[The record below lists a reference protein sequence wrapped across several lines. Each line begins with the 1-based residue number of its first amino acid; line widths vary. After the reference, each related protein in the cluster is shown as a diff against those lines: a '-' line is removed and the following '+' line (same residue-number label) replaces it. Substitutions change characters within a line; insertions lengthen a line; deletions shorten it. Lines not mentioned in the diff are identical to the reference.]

1 MRLLPIVAIAALT
14 LMAPTLALCHSEL
27 QWGEEGYPLCAMP
40 GSQYSPAATG
50 DGDDGAIIVWVD
62 ERAGMAAI
70 YAQRID
76 REAYIQWDSA
86 GVAAS
91 ITMTDK
97 VVPHIVPD
105 EHMGPHGAYV
115 VWVDDPG
122 GATTIKGQRLLLD
135 GSRDW
140 GSGGTQISGI
150 IDIDPSEVD
159 IAPSQTFGMI
169 DGFVATWADL
179 SGDPTIY
186 VQLVEPDGSLPWGF
200 AGVEAAPSGT
210 PQSTPQVVSDDEG
223 GLVVVWDEAGTV
235 KAQRIDIAGTRAWGP
250 MGIELGPT
258 GYTQTWPRLART
270 TDGYFVATWT
280 EFLPTGA
287 RVMATKFS
295 NFGGIEWGPID
306 LPSAGGD
313 HFQSEMVAD
322 DAGGVT
328 IGYTETSSQDDL
340 YAVGMDFDGYIS
352 WHELVAS
359 NVLTANEPL
368 KIERNPGDGTY
379 FAWPRDDDG
388 NTKMAVQYL
397 DDSGQYGLLSGG
409 LDIGGLIGS
418 QDDLGLTIINP
429 CMAIASFSGSI
440 VAGRDLFAQLVEC
453 KSNLEVQYNRSV
465 GAADSTAIMG
475 IIGSSG
481 GNVQYVAKYV
491 NSVFIGKTKASL
503 KTSLLGLGGV
513 KAVVPQYPM
522 KLWLDVSTR
531 AMKARKSSTYSP
543 NTAEDKGYDGTGVN
557 VCIIDTGV
565 DDLHWSLDDFDDNAG
580 TVDPK
585 FVWGYD
591 AVTRLGGNTDD
602 DCAPIYHGTHCA
614 GIAVGTGGGSQC
626 GSPADSLYAGVA
638 PGAGLLEVKVF
649 PRSGSLTGG
658 TTAMIVRGMEW
669 VLDHHR
675 DRKIDVASM
684 SLGFARICNGTK
696 FYNKSDSTWYDCTV
710 CPLANAMVDS
720 GVVTVIAAGN
730 SGPNNKRDKTG
741 LGCPG
746 TADKVIMVAAMHDSN
761 SVVRTDDVISSY
773 SSRGPRASDND
784 GSSTDENKPE
794 VAAIGGVG
802 ASFTKGTK
810 AVYSCRGVTPGQAAG
825 CLFWGISGTSMACP
839 HVAGV
844 CALMLDANSSLSPAQ
859 VKSILIST
867 ADDWG
872 TAGWDTSYGYGF
884 VDAYEACEQARRTG
898 TGDAEVCF
906 WPRQDWWWN
915 GVHLAKEY
923 LGIQLVTGVTI
934 FNLGYGLAIGYD
946 ASFFYSDPT
955 TACCV
960 PGPYD
965 SFGDIVPVPD
975 IAEFDSVVIESVFVS
990 VPGANSF
997 GQDFW
1002 TVKVQLE
1009 SDYDPPLSKWPVDE
1023 NNVAVHSLWKIDQS
1037 EWEPGSVEDFCFWAE
1052 NPEEEPGFVTLDV
1065 VDSIIPVGFT
1075 VTLDPPEGMPIMLD
1089 PNDRSEVRLTP
1100 SLLSVGD
1107 TVLVVIEAYLEVG
1120 GYPATNCGGITVEYR
1135 NRDDAGVPAGA
1146 SLELSLSVIP
1156 TPFTRQATIAY
1167 TLPADAE
1174 VALRIY
1180 DVQGRLTRS
1189 IPREKKAAGR
1199 HAVNWDGRNEGG
1211 RLCSPGIYFVE
1222 LEAGDRLRRTPTV
1235 LLR

>member
-1 MRLLPIVAIAALT
+1 MRLQSLPAIAILILLTPALV
-14 LMAPTLALCHSEL
+14 LSHSEL
-27 QWGEEGYPLCAMP
+27 RWGEEGYPLCTLP
-40 GSQYSPAATG
+40 GNQYSPSATG
-50 DGDDGAIIVWVD
+50 DGDDGAIVVWVD
-62 ERAGMAAI
+62 ERAGMADI

-76 REAYIQWDSA
+76 SEAYIQWDSA

-91 ITMTDK
+91 ITMTEK
-97 VVPHIVPD
+97 ISPRIVPD
-105 EHMGPHGAYV
+105 ESMGPHGAYI
-115 VWVDDPG
+115 VWLDDPV
-122 GATTIKGQRLLLD
+122 GAATIKGQRLLLD

-140 GSGGTQISGI
+140 GTGGSQISGVLNVDPAE
-150 IDIDPSEVD
+150 IDVEPGQ
-159 IAPSQTFGMI
+159 AFGMI
-169 DGFVATWADL
+169 DGLLAAWSDL
-179 SGDPTIY
+179 DGDPTVY
-186 VQLVEPDGSLPWGF
+186 VQLVEPDGSRPWGS
-200 AGVEAAPSGT
+200 AGVAAAPSGA
-210 PQSTPQVVSDDEG
+210 PQSAPKVVSDDEG
-223 GLVVVWDEAGTV
+223 GLVVVWDEGGLI
-235 KAQRIDIAGTRAWGP
+235 KAQRVDIAGMQMWDP
-250 MGIELGPT
+250 MGIELSPS
-258 GYTQTWPRLART
+258 GYTQTEPRLTRT
-270 TDGYFVATWT
+270 ADGYFVATWT
-280 EFLPTGA
+280 ELLPGGP
-287 RVMATKFS
+287 RVMAIKL
-295 NFGGIEWGPID
+295 NPMGGTEWGPTD
-306 LPSAGGD
+306 LPSSGGD
-313 HFQSEMVAD
+313 HSQSEVVAD
-322 DAGGVT
+322 DAGGV
-328 IGYTETSSQDDL
+328 IVGYTETTAQDDL
-340 YAVGMDFDGYIS
+340 YAVGMDFSGYVS

-359 NVLTANEPL
+359 NVLTANEPFKL
-368 KIERNPGDGTY
+368 ERNPGEGTY
-379 FAWPRDDDG
+379 FAWPHDDG
-388 NTKMAVQYL
+388 GDTKMAVQHL
-397 DDSGQYGLLSGG
+397 DDSGEYGLLSGG
-409 LDIGGLIGS
+409 LDLGGLING
-418 QDDLGLTIINP
+418 QEGLGLTVINP
-429 CMAIASFSGSI
+429 CIAITSFTGNV
-440 VAGRDLFAQLVEC
+440 VAGRDLLVQLVEC
-453 KSNLEVQYNRSV
+453 ASNLEIQYNRSV
-465 GAADSTAIMG
+465 GPADSTAIMG

-481 GNVQYVAKYV
+481 GYVQYVAKYV

-503 KTSLLGLGGV
+503 KSSLLGLGGV
-513 KAVVPQYPM
+513 TAVVPQYPM

-565 DDLHWSLDDFDDNAG
+565 DDGHWSLDDLDDSLG

-626 GSPADSLYAGVA
+626 GSNPDSLYAGVA

-649 PRSGSLTGG
+649 PKSGSLTGG

-669 VLDHHR
+669 VLDHHS

-730 SGPNNKRDKTG
+730 SGPDNKRDKTG

-746 TADKVIMVAAMHDSN
+746 TADKVIMVAAMHDSCTV
-761 SVVRTDDVISSY
+761 SRTDDVISPY

-784 GSSTDENKPE
+784 GNSADENKPE

-810 AVYSCRGVTPGQAAG
+810 AVYSCRGVTPGQNAA

-844 CALMLDANSSLSPAQ
+844 CALMLDANPNLSPAQ
-859 VKSILIST
+859 VKNILINT

-884 VDAYEACEQARRTG
+884 VDAYEACEQARQTG

-915 GVHLAKEY
+915 GVHLAKKY

-934 FNLGYGLAIGYD
+934 YNLGYGLAIGYD

-960 PGPYD
+960 PGPND
-965 SFGDIVPVPD
+965 AFGELVPVPN
-975 IAEFDSVVIESVFVS
+975 IAQFDSVVIESVFVS

-1009 SDYDPPLSKWPVDE
+1009 SDYDPPLSKWPVEE
-1023 NNVAVHSLWKIDQS
+1023 NNIAVHSLWKIDQS
-1037 EWEPGSVEDFCFWAE
+1037 EWEPGSTEDFYFWAE
-1052 NPEEEPGFVTLDV
+1052 NPEDEPGFVVLDV
-1065 VDSIIPVGFT
+1065 VDSILPVGFT
-1075 VTLDPPEGMPIMLD
+1075 VTLDPPEGTPIVLD
-1089 PNDRSEVRLTP
+1089 PLDRAQVRLTP
-1100 SLLSVGD
+1100 SLLDVGD
-1107 TVLVVIEAYLEVG
+1107 TVLVVTEAYLEVG
-1120 GYPATNCGGITVEYR
+1120 GYPAMNSGGITLEYR
-1135 NRDDAGVPAGA
+1135 NEDDARLPAGTG
-1146 SLELSLSVIP
+1146 LEFALSVIP
-1156 TPFTRQATIAY
+1156 TPFAREATIAY
-1167 TLPADAE
+1167 TLPAEAE
-1174 VALRIY
+1174 VNIRVY
-1180 DVQGRLTRS
+1180 DVQGRLART
-1189 IPREKKAAGR
+1189 IPQSQMPAGR
-1199 HAVNWDGRNEGG
+1199 HSARWDGRNDVG

-1222 LEAGDRLRRTPTV
+1222 LEAGSRVRRTPTV